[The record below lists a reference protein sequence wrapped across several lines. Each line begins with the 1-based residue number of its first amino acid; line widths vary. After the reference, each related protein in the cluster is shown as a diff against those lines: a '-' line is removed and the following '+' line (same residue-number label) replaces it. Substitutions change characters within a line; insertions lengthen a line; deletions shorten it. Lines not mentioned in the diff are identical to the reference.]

1 MSNQEIIRI
10 YTDESVNVVIAEGL
24 RRRGVK
30 AISARDVGNLGLTDK
45 DQLEYVLKEKL
56 VIFTHDDDFLSL
68 VRKSEVEHY
77 GIIYVHQQ
85 KLSIGECIRRIK
97 SLVETRSDR
106 MAKG

>member
-45 DQLEYVLKEKL
+45 DQSQNTY
-56 VIFTHDDDFLSL
+56 
-68 VRKSEVEHY
+68 
-77 GIIYVHQQ
+77 
-85 KLSIGECIRRIK
+85 
-97 SLVETRSDR
+97 
-106 MAKG
+106 